1 MDEFDGTLRDKVF
14 CWQIAWVLPSLRQ
27 PPPFILVGLSN
38 KIESKTIYLTRKG
51 KYVLAC
57 AWEEPREAEEEGTQ
71 TRKANE
77 ENNEIS
83 VTLLGT
89 FVLPIHTWYWYLGTG
104 HQQKIMAA
112 T

>member
-1 MDEFDGTLRDKVF
+1 MCLRVRGRN
-14 CWQIAWVLPSLRQ
+14 QGRQ
-27 PPPFILVGLSN
+27 G
-38 KIESKTIYLTRKG
+38 R
-51 KYVLAC
+51 
-57 AWEEPREAEEEGTQ
+57 EGTQ